1 MRAEKLARSC
11 DTDAVRDER
20 GRAEAGNKRKE
31 TAKRLI
37 RHEILEQ
44 VLALNC
50 CVFYIIIIVIAYLY
64 PYYNHDKNKNYY
76 KLFTISDGDLHH
88 HHCYHHFSILLLVLL
103 SLISSSFISTP
114 LSIISSFHSQGYR
127 CDKASGKRRRPF
139 GTSRR
144 SESVPRSQLRESE
157 PAREQVDSLKKIN
170 R

>member
-50 CVFYIIIIVIAYLY
+50 SIFYIIIIVIAYLY
-64 PYYNHDKNKNYY
+64 PYYNHDKNK
-76 KLFTISDGDLHH
+76 KLL
-88 HHCYHHFSILLLVLL
+88 
-103 SLISSSFISTP
+103 
-114 LSIISSFHSQGYR
+114 
-127 CDKASGKRRRPF
+127 
-139 GTSRR
+139 
-144 SESVPRSQLRESE
+144 
-157 PAREQVDSLKKIN
+157 
-170 R
+170 